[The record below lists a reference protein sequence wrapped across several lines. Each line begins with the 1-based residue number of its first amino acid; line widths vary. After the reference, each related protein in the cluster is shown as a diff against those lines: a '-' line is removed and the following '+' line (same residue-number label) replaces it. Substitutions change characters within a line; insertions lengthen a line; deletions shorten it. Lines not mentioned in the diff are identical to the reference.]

1 MLFVLWDGRSR
12 DGRDILEILEPYTDR
27 RHTGRLQTGRLEIIA
42 LHGKSK
48 NGIAVFTGNTEAFK
62 GYRLPHCTHGI
73 CEESDISAL
82 KILKVRKIPLI
93 TCGMN
98 AKSTVTASSITPTRA
113 LVTLQRSLT
122 LTEYGAVT
130 PAELSIELSEAR
142 TPFAITAAAA
152 VLLLNGITPKL
163 F

>member
-1 MLFVLWDGRSR
+1 MLFILWDGRSR

-27 RHTGRLQTGRLEIIA
+27 RHTSRFRTGRLEIIA

-73 CEESDISAL
+73 CEETDISAL
-82 KILKVRKIPLI
+82 RILKARKIPLV

-113 LVTLQRSLT
+113 LVTLQRC
-122 LTEYGAVT
+122 LTEHGAVT
-130 PAELSIELSEAR
+130 PAELSIELSGAR